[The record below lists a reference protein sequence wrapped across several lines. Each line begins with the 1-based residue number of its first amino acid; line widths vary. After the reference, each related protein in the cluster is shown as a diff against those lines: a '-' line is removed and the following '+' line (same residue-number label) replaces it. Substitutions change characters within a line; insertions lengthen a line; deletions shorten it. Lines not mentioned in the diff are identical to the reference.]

1 MDKIEMKMN
10 ENGDIST
17 NSLYALNQQAYDKV
31 KPLNIVQKKEQL
43 SNLYEWAR
51 EQRCDYIMLLC
62 HERRDYTVLHF
73 KTREDKKY
81 YNGIYKDLLECLE
94 NRGKI
99 LDVRYLQDQDAWEIW
114 LRIFENKSHKNCMYM
129 FFTAEPFVMEV

>member
-1 MDKIEMKMN
+1 MEITEKNSISAGSLYELNQRMYDKI
-10 ENGDIST
+10 
-17 NSLYALNQQAYDKV
+17 
-31 KPLNIVQKKEQL
+31 KPLTIVQKKEQL

-62 HERRDYTVLHF
+62 HERRDYTILHF

-81 YNGIYKDLLECLE
+81 KNGINIDLLECID
-94 NRGKI
+94 NRGKL

-114 LRIFENKSHKNCMYM
+114 IRIFEDKGHQNYMYVL
-129 FFTAEPFVMEV
+129 FNAEPFVVEV